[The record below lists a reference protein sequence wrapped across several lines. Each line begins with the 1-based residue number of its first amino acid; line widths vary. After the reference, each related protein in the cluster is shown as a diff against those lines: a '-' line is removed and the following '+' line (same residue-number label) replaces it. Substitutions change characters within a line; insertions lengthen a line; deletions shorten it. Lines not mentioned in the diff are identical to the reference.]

1 LPQKNKRF
9 LKSYAFSGVLR
20 IPYFCTMLKVVSI
33 SFGYS
38 KRKVVLDNFS
48 FQLKEG
54 EHLCIM
60 GESGCG
66 KSTLLKA
73 IYGLLDLKKGTIFWK
88 ENQVLGPKAHLV
100 PGMDFFKYVA
110 QDFDLMPFISVAENI
125 KKFLSRFY
133 PEESELRTQELLEVI
148 EMTSFANT
156 KVKNLSGGQ
165 KQRVAIARAL
175 AKEPQMLLLDEPFG
189 QIDNFKKNSL
199 RRKLFAYLKEKN
211 IACIVATHDK
221 NDALSFAD
229 KLMVIRNKKI
239 IANGAPKEIYNAPSE
254 KYIAALFDDVN
265 EITLEGTHVLLYPNQ
280 IKLIKNKDANT
291 DLFSAQATVLNSYF
305 KGSYWLIE
313 ANFDGEIVFFN
324 HFSDLEKHTEVT
336 LSFEPYKTSH

>member
-1 LPQKNKRF
+1 
-9 LKSYAFSGVLR
+9 
-20 IPYFCTMLKVVSI
+20 MLHVNHLT
-33 SFGYS
+33 FGYS
-38 KRKVVLDNFS
+38 KKKTVLKDFNFTV
-48 FQLKEG
+48 QKG
-54 EHLCIM
+54 EHLCVM

-73 IYGLLDLKKGTIFWK
+73 IYGLIDLRKGSIFWND
-88 ENQVLGPKAHLV
+88 EEVLGPKYHLV

-110 QDFDLMPFISVAENI
+110 QDFDLMPYISVSENI

-133 PEESELRTQELLEVI
+133 PEESEKRTKELLEVI
-148 EMTSFANT
+148 EMTAFQNT

-175 AKEPQMLLLDEPFG
+175 AKEPELILFDEPFG

-199 RRKLFAYLKEKN
+199 RRNLFRYLKEKE

-229 KLMVIRNKKI
+229 QLLIIKSNQILMHDHPKKI
-239 IANGAPKEIYNAPSE
+239 YQNPTE
-254 KYIAALFDDVN
+254 KYVAALFDDVN
-265 EITLEGTHVLLYPNQ
+265 EITIQGKKQLLYPHQ
-280 IKLIKNKDANT
+280 LKIVEKSELT
-291 DLFSAQATVLNSYF
+291 ATVLNSYF

-313 ANFDGEIVFFN
+313 AEIENQKIFLN
-324 HFSDLEKHTEVT
+324 HFSNLEKFTTVSISITKSE
-336 LSFEPYKTSH
+336 